1 MASAQFRQWVGAAL
15 GAIFRTWRTRGL
27 RRQRAIATSDLAM
40 QKLADGVH
48 AFQSKYFATH
58 RALFR
63 RLAERGQHP
72 ETLFITCSDSRVVP
86 NLITSTEPG
95 DLFLVRNVGNVVPH
109 VTVPGG
115 TAAAIEYAV
124 EVLGVTSVIVCGH
137 THCGAVDA
145 ILNPET
151 MDRLP
156 FVKRWLAQG
165 DRVRKIVAERY
176 SHLDE
181 AGRMLAAVEE
191 NVLVQLENL
200 RAFPNVADRLDR
212 GVLAMSGWVFE
223 IASGDVY
230 EFDPTTG
237 QFGPITA
244 GSIPPAPAST

>member
-1 MASAQFRQWVGAAL
+1 
-15 GAIFRTWRTRGL
+15 
-27 RRQRAIATSDLAM
+27 M
-40 QKLADGVH
+40 QKLVDGVH
-48 AFQSKYFATH
+48 AFHAQYFATH

-95 DLFLVRNVGNVVPH
+95 DLFIVRNVGNVVPH

-124 EVLGVTSVIVCGH
+124 EVLGVENVIVCGH
-137 THCGAVDA
+137 THCGAVNA
-145 ILNPET
+145 ILNPGS

-165 DRVRKIVAERY
+165 ERVRAIVAERY
-176 SHLDE
+176 AHLDE
-181 AGRMLAAVEE
+181 AARMMAAVEE

-200 RAFPNVADRLDR
+200 RAFPNIAARLD
-212 GVLAMSGWVFE
+212 GGELAMSGWVFD
-223 IASGDVY
+223 IATGDVF
-230 EFDPTTG
+230 EFDPASG
-237 QFGPITA
+237 QFGPIA
-244 GSIPPAPAST
+244 ASSIPPPPRPRT